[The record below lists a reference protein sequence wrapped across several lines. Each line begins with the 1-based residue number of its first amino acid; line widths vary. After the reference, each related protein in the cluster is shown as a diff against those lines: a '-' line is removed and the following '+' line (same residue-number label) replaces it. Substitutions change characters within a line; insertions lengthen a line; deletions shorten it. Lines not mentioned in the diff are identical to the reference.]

1 MREIILKDGGQSDYF
16 IMYFKIK
23 INMNNLILFSLIII
37 GLFLYSCDPNGVT
50 ISKGNYWERSNAA
63 QLNIKG
69 KVKTITTDGG
79 SYVTSFNE
87 SGFIT
92 SDVYNEESSI
102 YIYNANG
109 QLAKIVK
116 TSPNG
121 TSITTIYEYNNPG
134 RYIFMFKGR
143 LHLYPNLSSYTKEST
158 LSKDYTKVEYVFKN
172 ATTMDIITTNVLNS
186 SIYKDSSTVQYNGN
200 YPSGYSNQGSFLKDI
215 TYASNGMF
223 KTYTDG
229 FNGNSTV
236 HKFKSNDDYLLPE
249 SDTFTYASLP
259 PNNSI
264 TITYTYNDKN
274 DLTEISGGAS
284 STQYI
289 NFVYDSQGNWTSN
302 TMQSKFKDASTWTTE
317 APTVRTIT
325 YW

>member
-1 MREIILKDGGQSDYF
+1 
-16 IMYFKIK
+16 
-23 INMNNLILFSLIII
+23 
-37 GLFLYSCDPNGVT
+37 
-50 ISKGNYWERSNAA
+50 
-63 QLNIKG
+63 
-69 KVKTITTDGG
+69 
-79 SYVTSFNE
+79 
-87 SGFIT
+87 
-92 SDVYNEESSI
+92 
-102 YIYNANG
+102 
-109 QLAKIVK
+109 
-116 TSPNG
+116 
-121 TSITTIYEYNNPG
+121 
-134 RYIFMFKGR
+134 
-143 LHLYPNLSSYTKEST
+143 
-158 LSKDYTKVEYVFKN
+158 
-172 ATTMDIITTNVLNS
+172 
-186 SIYKDSSTVQYNGN
+186 
-200 YPSGYSNQGSFLKDI
+200 
-215 TYASNGMF
+215 MF